1 MDKKTL
7 ELIKLAHPK
16 IREELTVHYKQAN
29 NLLGKG
35 CRLRFAYVLR
45 TDKEQDVL
53 YSLGRTKVNPDGK
66 KAKKPFGN
74 IVTNA
79 KGGQS
84 IHNYGLAFDIVLLY
98 DKNGDGIFE
107 TASWDM
113 IKDGDN
119 DKVADWNEMSNFFI
133 SKGYEWGGNWKS
145 FKDYPHFQK
154 SFGFHW
160 KVLKMRK
167 DNNTTFVDANGIT
180 YVKI

>member
-1 MDKKTL
+1 MDKITL
-7 ELIKLAHPK
+7 ERIKKAHPI
-16 IREELTVHYKQAN
+16 IRNELASLYIQAN

-35 CRLRFAYVLR
+35 CCLRFAYVLR
-45 TDKEQDVL
+45 TDEEQDVL

-66 KAKKPFGN
+66 STKKPFGN
-74 IVTNA
+74 VITSA

-98 DKNGDGIFE
+98 DKNSDGVFE
-107 TASWDM
+107 TVSWDM
-113 IKDGDN
+113 VKDGDN
-119 DKVADWNEMSNFFI
+119 DGKSDWMEIANFFK
-133 SKGYEWGGNWKS
+133 SKGYEWGGDWKK
-145 FKDYPHFQK
+145 FKDAPHFQK

-167 DNNTTFVDANGIT
+167 DNNTTIVDNGIT